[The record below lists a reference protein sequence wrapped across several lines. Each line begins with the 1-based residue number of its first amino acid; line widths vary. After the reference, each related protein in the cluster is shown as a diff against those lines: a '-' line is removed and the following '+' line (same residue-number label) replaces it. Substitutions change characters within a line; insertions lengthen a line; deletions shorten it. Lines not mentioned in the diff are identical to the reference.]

1 MKTRINYNS
10 WTHSYYGEVLCY
22 KSCKRQHWVKVTKE
36 YFFKIFANITLKK
49 WIKLN
54 TRGF

>member
-36 YFFKIFANITLKK
+36 YFFKIFANIALKK